1 MLIADAAMEDSV
13 ALKRAIVL
21 AINNKASLTL
31 SDIVADVPNDVQ
43 TAIAAESILNKIDCS
58 LLAIKLFGFVSP
70 VSV

>member
-13 ALKRAIVL
+13 ALKRAIAL

-31 SDIVADVPNDVQ
+31 SDIVADVSNDVQ
-43 TAIAAESILNKIDCS
+43 TSITAESILNQMDCS
-58 LLAIKLFGFVSP
+58 VLAIKPFGFVSP